1 MVPAPQPLA
10 PKSQNARPVK
20 PAVEGKGKAKAGKAK
35 RPADDTA
42 QDGEDHNPP
51 PKKRKVNTTAKDAKT
66 SGKKS
71 DKESAEGLLD
81 VSGISLPGE
90 QEGTVEVYETCNSLR
105 TQIRAILKKPGMTQ
119 AAFCRAL
126 GKFAAAPDGKAPAPG
141 KLATF
146 LGKKGVMSG
155 NTNSVFY
162 SSYVLLEKMRIRDG
176 KDKSKFRKEMEEI
189 HRSEG
194 GVDIKV
200 SADKPIFLHVSE
212 RAHVDRWGVLHI
224 E

>member
-1 MVPAPQPLA
+1 MITALQPLA
-10 PKSQNARPVK
+10 PKSQNARPSK
-20 PAVEGKGKAKAGKAK
+20 PAVQDKAKAEKAK

-42 QDGEDHNPP
+42 EDHNP
-51 PKKRKVNTTAKDAKT
+51 PKKRKVNNTTANNAKP

-71 DKESAEGLLD
+71 DKESAEALLD

-90 QEGTVEVYETCNSLR
+90 EKGMVGVYETCNSLR

-126 GKFAAAPDGKAPAPG
+126 GKFAAAPDGKAPTAG

-176 KDKSKFRKEMEEI
+176 KDKSKFRKEMEEL

-194 GVDIKV
+194 GVDIEV
-200 SADKPIFLHVSE
+200 SADKPLLLHVSE
-212 RAHVDRWGVLHI
+212 RAHMDRWGVLHI
-224 E
+224 GKK